1 MITGKECQHTM
12 LLHDAQELDDHFRA
26 RSDHH
31 LALPSFLGVV
41 DAFQRV
47 IEDGGFDHVG
57 GVERLVGETVNEI
70 LKSRAQGLEV
80 SARPLQ
86 VSLQ

>member
-1 MITGKECQHTM
+1 MIVGKECQHTM

-31 LALPSFLGVV
+31 LTLPSFLSVV

-47 IEDGGFDHVG
+47 IED
-57 GVERLVGETVNEI
+57 
-70 LKSRAQGLEV
+70 
-80 SARPLQ
+80 
-86 VSLQ
+86 